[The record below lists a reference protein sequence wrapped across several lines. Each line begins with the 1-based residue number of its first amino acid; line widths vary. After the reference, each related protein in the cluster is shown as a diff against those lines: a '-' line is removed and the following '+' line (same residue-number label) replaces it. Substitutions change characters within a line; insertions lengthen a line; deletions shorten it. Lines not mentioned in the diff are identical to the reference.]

1 MYKKILFI
9 CTGNVCRSAMA
20 EAMSK
25 KMLKDFGLKGIK
37 VWSRGLAGSRMIQV
51 PEEVLKLMDQEQSNL
66 DTHISA
72 PLTAKDLSKADLV
85 LVMESYHQERIIA
98 DFPEVA
104 GKVFLFKQFAGAGDG
119 DIEDPIGMEEKDYRA
134 CKEEIKN
141 YLQKVILKIRIA
153 NDSNDS

>member
-25 KMLKDFGLKGIK
+25 KMFKDFGLKGIK

-51 PEEVLKLMDQEQSNL
+51 PDEILKIMEEEQTSLHAHVSKPLK
-66 DTHISA
+66 
-72 PLTAKDLSKADLV
+72 AKDLSKADLV
-85 LVMESYHQERIIA
+85 LVMENYHRERIVA
-98 DFPEVA
+98 DFPELA
-104 GKVFLFKQFAGAGDG
+104 GKVFLFKQFAGAGAG

-141 YLQKVILKIRIA
+141 YLHTLIIKLQEQR
-153 NDSNDS
+153 S

>member
-20 EAMSK
+20 EALSK
-25 KMLKDFGLKGIK
+25 KMFKDFGLKGIK

-51 PEEVLKLMDQEQSNL
+51 PDEILKIMEEEQASLRAHVSRPLKG
-66 DTHISA
+66 
-72 PLTAKDLSKADLV
+72 KDLAKADLV
-85 LVMESYHQERIIA
+85 LVMENYHRERIVT
-98 DFPEVA
+98 DFPDLA
-104 GKVFLFKQFAGAGDG
+104 GKIFLFKQFAGAGEG

-141 YLQKVILKIRIA
+141 YLHTLIIKLQEQRR
-153 NDSNDS
+153 

>member
-20 EAMSK
+20 EALCK

-37 VWSRGLAGSRMIQV
+37 VWSRGLAGSRILKV
-51 PEEVLKLMDQEQSNL
+51 PDEILRLMDEEQCSL

-72 PLTAKDLSKADLV
+72 PLTAKDLAQADLV
-85 LVMESYHQERIIA
+85 LVMESYHREKIII

-104 GKVFLFKQFAGAGDG
+104 GKVFMLKQFAGAGDG
-119 DIEDPIGMEEKDYRA
+119 DVEDPIGLAEKDYRS
-134 CKEEIKN
+134 CKDEIKS
-141 YLQKVILKIRIA
+141 YLQKVLTKIRIA
-153 NDSNDS
+153 NNSNNR